1 MDVRFINPFVKSI
14 CNTFETMCSVPVTIG
29 KPEIKTDNG
38 PGSDVSSIIGF
49 SGDAAGSVA
58 LHFGFDIASKLASK
72 FAGIEIT
79 PEHDDF
85 ADAIGELANM
95 VAGGA
100 KAQFEGVSV
109 SISLPNVIVGTNHN
123 LSASKSV
130 PRIMIPCKTELGSF
144 MVEIGMVLTKQPT
157 GLVAETAGATS

>member
-14 CNTFETMCSVPVTIG
+14 CNTFETMCSLPVTVK
-29 KPEIKTDNG
+29 KPEMKTDNG
-38 PGSDVSSIIGF
+38 PTSDVSSIIGF

-58 LHFGFDIASKLASK
+58 LHFSFDTASQLATK
-72 FAGIEIT
+72 FAGIDIT

-100 KAQFEGVSV
+100 KAQFQGVDV
-109 SISLPNVIVGTNHN
+109 SISLPNVIVGLNHN

-130 PRIMIPCKTELGSF
+130 PRIIIPCDTELGSF
-144 MVEIGMVLTKQPT
+144 IVEIGMILTKQPA
-157 GLVAETAGATS
+157 GNVAETAGALS